1 MIKKVNVAAKVAP
14 EFAWHT
20 SEPESYV
27 NSSDI
32 FSDKDDHSDKEES
45 DTNELLRE
53 LSSFI
58 CSDMNTYFNFIISF
72 LNLQTLNLR
81 KVHSKCMPD

>member
-32 FSDKDDHSDKEES
+32 FSDKDDHSEKKNQIPMSYLE
-45 DTNELLRE
+45 N
-53 LSSFI
+53 
-58 CSDMNTYFNFIISF
+58 CSHFFV
-72 LNLQTLNLR
+72 QT
-81 KVHSKCMPD
+81 